1 MKQLLAI
8 QLPCLWSTPVK
19 SSTLRMS
26 HQLYPMLFYW
36 CFVWCR
42 ELTLMNICIDTSKK
56 KNVWEKK
63 MKWFIA
69 STGNCSVWALMT
81 IRKRGRRFPAVIS
94 PLLGDV
100 DVVDGFWFDCLPT
113 PKLTEVWSLIQTS
126 PGLLP
131 LGCFS
136 NILSMCGV
144 SCLNG
149 MSDVTTDCEILFQK
163 TPGKFFGYLI
173 WLSNYPAIYW
183 C

>member
-1 MKQLLAI
+1 MLWHINEGVWSKKKLKHNCFHMKQLLAI

-113 PKLTEVWSLIQTS
+113 PKLTEVWNLIQTS

-131 LGCFS
+131 LWVF
-136 NILSMCGV
+136 
-144 SCLNG
+144 
-149 MSDVTTDCEILFQK
+149 FQH
-163 TPGKFFGYLI
+163 TVYVWREL
-173 WLSNYPAIYW
+173 LE
-183 C
+183 